1 MYHDKAERTYVA
13 DDGTSQTEGHHCKL
27 VAGVGSKCECRC
39 HMVFRHDYNPLSTSN
54 FLYGCGPLTATVCNP
69 GGVFDT
75 WVTDAPTPAPTEP
88 PTPSPTA
95 PSYVGKACYDNWQ
108 AGSMCTNGVCPGSC
122 PTCGQT
128 ANFVMKPTHY
138 GASNDEWK
146 VWCSGGASKGHYMGV
161 CRNGELFSPKRW
173 DAATHFECNIF
184 AAQENGAVTTCGY
197 WGRGCTN
204 GATDFVAGNSNSGG
218 AARSPAASSR
228 HTTRTSARASPTPR
242 RSATG
247 TPSALRRAA
256 PKTSAA
262 SLLPCCHVARA
273 MITDHRHVA
282 ASRSCRG

>member
-1 MYHDKAERTYVA
+1 
-13 DDGTSQTEGHHCKL
+13 
-27 VAGVGSKCECRC
+27 
-39 HMVFRHDYNPLSTSN
+39 
-54 FLYGCGPLTATVCNP
+54 VCNP

-161 CRNGELFSPKRW
+161 CHAGKLYTAKRF
-173 DAATHFECNIF
+173 DPVASFDCGVF
-184 AAQENGAVTTCGY
+184 AAQQNGLVTTCGY
-197 WGRGCTN
+197 WGRQCTS
-204 GATDFVAGNSNSGG
+204 GITDFAAGSDASGADASSLYPGG
-218 AARSPAASSR
+218 AHPYDITVFPGVANGKFPAYYPGLGS
-228 HTTRTSARASPTPR
+228 
-242 RSATG
+242 G
-247 TPSALRRAA
+247 
-256 PKTSAA
+256 
-262 SLLPCCHVARA
+262 
-273 MITDHRHVA
+273 ITDPAPFREWDTSTTQI
-282 ASRSCRG
+282 ASVI